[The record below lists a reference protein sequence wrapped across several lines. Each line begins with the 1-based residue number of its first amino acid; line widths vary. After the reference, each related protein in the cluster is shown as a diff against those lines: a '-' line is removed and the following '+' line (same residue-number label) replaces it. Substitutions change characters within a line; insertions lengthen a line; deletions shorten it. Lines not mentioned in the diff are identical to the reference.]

1 MPYQSPLC
9 KLTDT
14 ETFSNTNKRIPFE
27 KDHATETTT
36 RLPKQEHVMHILK
49 FTSQLLTERNSRRVI
64 RFQYYGAY
72 HVNQTCH
79 EDHRVLIAASCAL
92 SSTCPFIQRGHERS
106 TQFCFA
112 PEAKYQTKQKIIIT
126 INWIFLFLFF
136 FLEVG

>member
-14 ETFSNTNKRIPFE
+14 ENFSNTNKRIPFE

-36 RLPKQEHVMHILK
+36 RLPELNHVMHILK
-49 FTSQLLTERNSRRVI
+49 FTSQLLTERYSRRSI

-72 HVNQTCH
+72 HVNKTCH
-79 EDHRVLIAASCAL
+79 EDHWVLIAACCAL
-92 SSTCPFIQRGHERS
+92 SSTCLFIQRGHERS
-106 TQFCFA
+106 TQFSFA

-126 INWIFLFLFF
+126 INWIFLLFF
-136 FLEVG
+136 FFWR